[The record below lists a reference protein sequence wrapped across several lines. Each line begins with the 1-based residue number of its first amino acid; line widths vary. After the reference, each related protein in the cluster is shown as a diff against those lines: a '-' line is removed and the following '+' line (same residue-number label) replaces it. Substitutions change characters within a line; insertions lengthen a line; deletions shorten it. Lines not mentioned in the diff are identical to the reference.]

1 MRISIAHV
9 DESGHVTLT
18 ETEVAQGATAAD
30 VLARRGIDAG
40 AGIAL
45 FGERITPETELH
57 EGDRLGFLDV
67 AAPLTIDP
75 MEARR
80 LRAQKKAALRDVS
93 RGRHGGRHRLAVSD
107 V

>member
-40 AGIAL
+40 AGSP
-45 FGERITPETELH
+45 FSEKGITPETELH
-57 EGDRLGFLDV
+57 EGDRLDV

>member
-9 DESGHVTLT
+9 DASGHVTLT

-30 VLARRGIDAG
+30 VLAAG

-57 EGDRLGFLDV
+57 EGDRLDV

>member
-9 DESGHVTLT
+9 DASGHVTLT
-18 ETEVAQGATAAD
+18 ETEVAQGATAAA
-30 VLARRGIDAG
+30 VLAHRGIDAG

-57 EGDRLGFLDV
+57 EGARPDV
-67 AAPLTIDP
+67 AAPLTLAQ
-75 MEARR
+75 MEAQR

>member
-9 DESGHVTLT
+9 DASGHVTLT

-57 EGDRLGFLDV
+57 EGDRLDV
-67 AAPLTIDP
+67 AAPLLSMFLIPAAFKLMWSYTNRKRNN
-75 MEARR
+75 A
-80 LRAQKKAALRDVS
+80 AQ
-93 RGRHGGRHRLAVSD
+93 
-107 V
+107 

>member
-9 DESGHVTLT
+9 DASGHVTLT

-57 EGDRLGFLDV
+57 EGDRLDV
-67 AAPLTIDP
+67 AAPLTIAP
-75 MEARR
+75 YGS
-80 LRAQKKAALRDVS
+80 AAPEGAEKS
-93 RGRHGGRHRLAVSD
+93 RTP
-107 V
+107 

>member
-30 VLARRGIDAG
+30 R
-40 AGIAL
+40 
-45 FGERITPETELH
+45 
-57 EGDRLGFLDV
+57 LDV

>member
-9 DESGHVTLT
+9 DASGHVTLT
-18 ETEVAQGATAAD
+18 ETEVAQEATAAD
-30 VLARRGIDAG
+30 VLAHRGIDAG

-57 EGDRLGFLDV
+57 EGDRLDV